1 MAVATKSLPA
11 LKREALKAGM
21 KDARGASR
29 DELEAFLSG
38 GKKGTSAKKTVAKKV
53 PVKKAT
59 TRKASTGKASTRQAP
74 ARKAPTARKA
84 SARKAPAR
92 ATTRKAATRATAST
106 RKATTKATSKTT
118 AKTKATSNGSNG
130 WSRVEKLDW
139 VGYDKEAW
147 NPRDESVV
155 GIIFK
160 SLKKFRGNRTK
171 TFDALKSQINTLAPK
186 TSRLGNKRTKA
197 EQENWLRYRI
207 NQTVHN
213 FATKTGQHQVGT
225 GRKPYERNGKPKASA
240 ARARKAAPAATK
252 AKASNGRRKATT
264 ARRSAPVT
272 ARKGKGGKR
281 TSARK

>member
-106 RKATTKATSKTT
+106 RKATTKATSKST
-118 AKTKATSNGSNG
+118 AKSNGSNG

>member
-38 GKKGTSAKKTVAKKV
+38 GKKSTSAKKTVAKKV

-59 TRKASTGKASTRQAP
+59 TRKASTRQAP

-106 RKATTKATSKTT
+106 RKATTKATSKST
-118 AKTKATSNGSNG
+118 AKSNGSNG